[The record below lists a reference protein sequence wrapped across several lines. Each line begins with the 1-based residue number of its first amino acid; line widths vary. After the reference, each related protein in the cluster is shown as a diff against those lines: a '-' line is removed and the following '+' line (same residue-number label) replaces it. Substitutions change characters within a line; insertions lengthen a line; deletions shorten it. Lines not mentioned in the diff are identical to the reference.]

1 MIRRL
6 IAPASLAALALV
18 PAQAGAHDVRAYVSQ
33 DGLDF
38 ISEQV
43 PALVPTDLYPE
54 DVTKNFS
61 CMTAIQRD
69 THVQLSVDD
78 FGLTIPQEGRISLYL
93 QLYAYADGELWVDDL
108 YACGGETTCQDE
120 FILNDARAWIDF
132 DIALVDGHPRVSMVS
147 VDLDLSEDDI
157 NLNFS
162 GCVVGDIA
170 EWMIDFA
177 KKYVI
182 DYMLAKAEEMAET
195 TLGPKIE
202 EMLGGVGAFKG
213 TVGSTDFSAQLED
226 LLVHSGS
233 VEIGAAIDLST
244 MFPPGECIAE
254 FDEGEPGDTE
264 GDAPDM
270 SAMKS
275 HIGLALNYGVINDAL
290 YHVWRRGLTCLTGD
304 HLAALGIQLPTDHI
318 MELMPGFPPGSTLD
332 IEARFTKPPR
342 IEATAEAEDPAF
354 TMVIEGAEAS
364 LIGHLPD
371 GTTKRI
377 DLGMD
382 ARATVAAGVA
392 ADTNAMVAT
401 PVAVEITRMEVD
413 QVFAAETGFDVPRVM
428 DVMNNHMLP
437 KMLAKMGEMPL
448 TGPVFAAGDYAVIL
462 RSLGDNNA
470 YLTVNADLF
479 KVPAGDVG
487 KPETSIIE
495 YPYGTVSPANSFIRV
510 SGVDGMIPTELL
522 RYVVYVN
529 GVAKPASYIRRFT
542 VGAVGESGTYKVEV
556 AAMDLSGN
564 TDAIPATIDVTV
576 DGIAPKV
583 LVGGPRVVQSEGG
596 GTLDLAW
603 TMSDDITPEGA
614 LAVRIELFEIT
625 DHSDA
630 LATELID
637 TITLPAGAKLQ
648 QVTVEGDK
656 LYRAEVHVTDG
667 VGNES
672 VSTVLLDATSPAG
685 CGCRAGGG
693 SSGGAIALLLAVL
706 LFVRRRRS

>member
-6 IAPASLAALALV
+6 VAPASLTALALL
-18 PAQAGAHDVRAYVSQ
+18 PLQADAHDVRAYVSQ

-43 PALVPTDLYPE
+43 PGLIPTDLYPE
-54 DVTKNFS
+54 DMRKDFS

-78 FGLTIPQEGRISLYL
+78 FGLSIPQEGRLSLYL

-132 DIALVDGHPRVSMVS
+132 DIELVDGRPRVSMAT

-157 NLNFS
+157 DLNFS

-177 KKYVI
+177 KQYVI
-182 DYMLAKAEEMAET
+182 DYMLKKAEEMAQ
-195 TLGPKIE
+195 GMIAPKLE
-202 EMLGGVGAFKG
+202 EMLSGVGEFKG
-213 TVGSTDFSAQLED
+213 NVGSTDFTAALED
-226 LLVHSGS
+226 LIVHPGT
-233 VEIGAAIDLST
+233 VEIGASIDIST
-244 MFPPGECIAE
+244 MFPAGECIAE
-254 FDEGEPGDTE
+254 FDEGEPGSTP
-264 GDAPDM
+264 GDKPDM
-270 SAMKS
+270 SAIKS

-304 HLAALGIQLPTDHI
+304 HLEAFGIHLPTDHI

-332 IEARFTKPPR
+332 IEARFVKPPR
-342 IEATAEAEDPAF
+342 MEATAEAEDPAI
-354 TMVIEGAEAS
+354 TMVIEGAEAK

-371 GTTKRI
+371 GTTKTI
-377 DLGMD
+377 ELGLD
-382 ARATVAAGVA
+382 AQATVAAGINP
-392 ADTNAMVAT
+392 DSNAMVAT

-413 QVFAAETGFDVPRVM
+413 QVWAAEVGFDMPRVVE
-428 DVMNNHMLP
+428 VMNGHMLP
-437 KMLAKMGEMPL
+437 KMLEKMGEMPL

-462 RSLGDNNA
+462 RALGDNNA
-470 YLTVNADLF
+470 YLTINADLF
-479 KVPAGDVG
+479 KVPPGDVG
-487 KPETSIIE
+487 APETSIIE
-495 YPYGTVSPANSFIRV
+495 YPYGPVSPKSSFIRA

-564 TDAIPATIDVTV
+564 TDAIPATVDVTV
-576 DGIAPKV
+576 DGISPKV
-583 LVGGPRVVQSEGG
+583 LVSGPRVVQSEGG
-596 GTLDLAW
+596 GTLDLDW

-614 LAVRIELFEIT
+614 LAVRVELFEIT
-625 DHSDA
+625 DHADA
-630 LATELID
+630 LATEHIE
-637 TITLPAGAKLQ
+637 TIQLPAGTKAQ
-648 QVTVEGDK
+648 QVTIEGDK
-656 LYRAEVHVTDG
+656 LFRAEVHVTDG

-685 CGCRAGGG
+685 CGCRAGGDDAA
-693 SSGGAIALLLAVL
+693 GAGIALLLAVL
-706 LFVRRRRS
+706 LFVRRRR